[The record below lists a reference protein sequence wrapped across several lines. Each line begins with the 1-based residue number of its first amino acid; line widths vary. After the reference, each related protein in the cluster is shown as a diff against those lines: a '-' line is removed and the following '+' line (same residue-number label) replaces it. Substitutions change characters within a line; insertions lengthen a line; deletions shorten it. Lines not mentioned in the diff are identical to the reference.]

1 MEHQVVSREDW
12 LKAHAAHLEAE
23 KALTRQRDKL
33 FEARRALPWVK
44 VDKDYVFEGPDGP
57 VSLGDLFAGR
67 SQLFVQHFM
76 LGPDWKEG
84 CPGCSFQADH
94 VDAARQ
100 HFEHADLSF
109 AAVSRA
115 PYDKIAAFKRR
126 MGWTFAWVSSFGADF
141 NYDYHVSF
149 RKEELE
155 RGQGFYNYRTI
166 DPGIDELPGQSVFCR
181 DDDGTIYHTFSSY
194 ARGGEE
200 LIGAFNFLDMVPKGR
215 NEPDSIMQW
224 VRHHDRYDDAEPKA
238 CHSAA

>member
-1 MEHQVVSREDW
+1 
-12 LKAHAAHLEAE
+12 
-23 KALTRQRDKL
+23 
-33 FEARRALPWVK
+33 
-44 VDKDYVFEGPDGP
+44 
-57 VSLGDLFAGR
+57 
-67 SQLFVQHFM
+67 
-76 LGPDWKEG
+76 
-84 CPGCSFQADH
+84 
-94 VDAARQ
+94 
-100 HFEHADLSF
+100 
-109 AAVSRA
+109 
-115 PYDKIAAFKRR
+115 
-126 MGWTFAWVSSFGADF
+126 VSSFGSDF

-149 RKEELE
+149 LEDELK